1 MKYDDILRNA
11 NCLKGWE
18 ICEEIGRGGYGTV
31 YRVRNRRL
39 GDYSALKWIRIQR
52 DKEASQE
59 EFRKS
64 RDTIYK
70 EISVLQNLSDIP
82 EVVGIKAFDVE
93 TAKDDSECN
102 AFIRM
107 EFLTP
112 LLEHIRNGV
121 FTLRDTLNML
131 FDIASALEACHNRN
145 VVHGDIK
152 CENILVGDGVFKLA
166 DFGIA
171 TALNDLNIFPLGA
184 GTRAYQPPEYFL
196 GDKPTP
202 QGDIYSLGLMF
213 YLLMNNGLL
222 PFQEENTEVD
232 LERALEERY
241 NRVEEGDSQ
250 QYAPPCAASPVVSQF
265 ILRCCAPE
273 KQDRF
278 KNMGDLKAALEE
290 IQKQISPEEAAT
302 PISLSGTSIKNT
314 GNTLQPNNVPTKPLL
329 FKGNTSSTS
338 GPVQQEGPQNPNGSP
353 RPKRSKPSDGEPE
366 EDPPPPIYRRKLFL
380 PIFLACCAVILIT
393 GVIVYFV
400 LRPTQPLKANVIPS
414 SFSAEIQYVGGQ
426 GDLILYP
433 SAQPNAAK
441 KISRLNLPVTIQH
454 LIPTTVYTL
463 SSNGRQMQFV
473 TTSTD
478 TSLWARGEAKIYTVS
493 KAVIDD
499 IIAYANVSLSD
510 YVTQNGTSTTES
522 LILENQAKQ
531 GMCSYLVCAAKYLKD
546 IPEDEVQTVVVL
558 RTEKGE
564 VYSME
569 SRCSFT
575 DINCLILMEISELF
589 EQRFEAYDAQFY
601 GNVAIELYV
610 NGGQAGYVEIKTEKK
625 LSEGY

>member
-171 TALNDLNIFPLGA
+171 TALNDLNIF
-184 GTRAYQPPEYFL
+184 
-196 GDKPTP
+196 
-202 QGDIYSLGLMF
+202 
-213 YLLMNNGLL
+213 
-222 PFQEENTEVD
+222 
-232 LERALEERY
+232 
-241 NRVEEGDSQ
+241 
-250 QYAPPCAASPVVSQF
+250 
-265 ILRCCAPE
+265 
-273 KQDRF
+273 
-278 KNMGDLKAALEE
+278 
-290 IQKQISPEEAAT
+290 
-302 PISLSGTSIKNT
+302 
-314 GNTLQPNNVPTKPLL
+314 LL
-329 FKGNTSSTS
+329 FS
-338 GPVQQEGPQNPNGSP
+338 
-353 RPKRSKPSDGEPE
+353 
-366 EDPPPPIYRRKLFL
+366 
-380 PIFLACCAVILIT
+380 
-393 GVIVYFV
+393 
-400 LRPTQPLKANVIPS
+400 
-414 SFSAEIQYVGGQ
+414 
-426 GDLILYP
+426 
-433 SAQPNAAK
+433 
-441 KISRLNLPVTIQH
+441 
-454 LIPTTVYTL
+454 
-463 SSNGRQMQFV
+463 
-473 TTSTD
+473 
-478 TSLWARGEAKIYTVS
+478 
-493 KAVIDD
+493 
-499 IIAYANVSLSD
+499 
-510 YVTQNGTSTTES
+510 
-522 LILENQAKQ
+522 
-531 GMCSYLVCAAKYLKD
+531 
-546 IPEDEVQTVVVL
+546 
-558 RTEKGE
+558 
-564 VYSME
+564 
-569 SRCSFT
+569 
-575 DINCLILMEISELF
+575 
-589 EQRFEAYDAQFY
+589 
-601 GNVAIELYV
+601 
-610 NGGQAGYVEIKTEKK
+610 
-625 LSEGY
+625 